1 MGAGGDGGRSV
12 GRPDG
17 AGGFA
22 ILFYGELR
30 CFRRFV
36 KVFVESAPI
45 FAREEVT
52 NRAGAAERVPGGRSR
67 SRTSQFPESEVG
79 GTGGG
84 GRRSRGRRNDAS
96 RRRMVFHGDL
106 HCF

>member
-22 ILFYGELR
+22 TLFYGELR
-30 CFRRFV
+30 CFRRFL

-52 NRAGAAERVPGGRSR
+52 NAPVPDCRRAGGRSR
-67 SRTSQFPESEVG
+67 GRTAQFPESG
-79 GTGGG
+79 AG
-84 GRRSRGRRNDAS
+84 GRRGRSGGRRNNAS
-96 RRRMVFHGDL
+96 RSRMGFHDDL
-106 HCF
+106 RCF